1 MTICENDDLSVKTH
15 LFVIMC
21 SDILVS
27 LQYMISRFTHCGD
40 ELWHSTDLN
49 TKEESYFNSLHSIN
63 RNNIDWL
70 WWRTWINMIG
80 LKINKNSNCQEANT
94 ILLCSPA
101 TKKTTTNYKEE
112 SLLCI
117 LSWFIK
123 MKRVYSWASLQYSGC
138 WLQLFN
144 CVMCEGLP
152 HRIVGDGKITISQ
165 SQSQFLPAQKS
176 LKNIV

>member
-1 MTICENDDLSVKTH
+1 
-15 LFVIMC
+15 
-21 SDILVS
+21 
-27 LQYMISRFTHCGD
+27 
-40 ELWHSTDLN
+40 
-49 TKEESYFNSLHSIN
+49 
-63 RNNIDWL
+63 
-70 WWRTWINMIG
+70 MIG

-176 LKNIV
+176 LKILCNTFFDIKYQLISESTNVQIKYLWENFVTIFLDKKIDICALRYNIQIAALAIQL

>member
-1 MTICENDDLSVKTH
+1 MLLYIHTVFNVFWYSCQFTIYEFSVYT
-15 LFVIMC
+15 
-21 SDILVS
+21 
-27 LQYMISRFTHCGD
+27 
-40 ELWHSTDLN
+40 LWRWIVTLN
-49 TKEESYFNSLHSIN
+49 WPQHKRRIIFQFIRHQIWHSIN

-70 WWRTWINMIG
+70 WWRTWIYLIG

>member
-1 MTICENDDLSVKTH
+1 MVSRLIKTRIVKKQTRFYSVRPQQQK
-15 LFVIMC
+15 
-21 SDILVS
+21 
-27 LQYMISRFTHCGD
+27 
-40 ELWHSTDLN
+40 
-49 TKEESYFNSLHSIN
+49 
-63 RNNIDWL
+63 
-70 WWRTWINMIG
+70 
-80 LKINKNSNCQEANT
+80 
-94 ILLCSPA
+94 
-101 TKKTTTNYKEE
+101 TTNYKEE

-176 LKNIV
+176 LKILCNTFFDIKYQLISESTNVQIKYLWENFVTIFLDKKIDICALRYNIQIAALAIQL